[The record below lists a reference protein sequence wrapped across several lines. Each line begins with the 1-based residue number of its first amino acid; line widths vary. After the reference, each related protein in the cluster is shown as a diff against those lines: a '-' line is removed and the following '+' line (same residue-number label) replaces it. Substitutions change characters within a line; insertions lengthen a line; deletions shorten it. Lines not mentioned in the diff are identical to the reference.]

1 MDFQPSLWSIFIFAI
16 PLILLILLYK
26 TPKEMQ
32 QKKLP
37 PSPRKLPILG
47 NLHQL
52 FGDLPHICLQNLA
65 KKHGPL
71 MLLQLGS
78 IPTLV
83 ISSAEVAGKIFK
95 PHDLIFSGRPGL
107 YAAKRLSYE
116 FNDISFAPYG
126 EYWREVRKIAIL
138 ELLSTKRVNSFQPVR
153 KEEVNTVIESIT
165 RTSNINLS
173 ELMLSLA
180 NNVICRVAYGKKF
193 DGTNK
198 AKNYEI
204 LKETQR
210 LLGELNV
217 ADFYPWFGWFF
228 NKVNGVDARLEKNF
242 KELDEFYDEVIQE
255 HVDGSRNYG
264 EDDEDFVDVLLK
276 LQKDPNQTI
285 ALNNDQIKG
294 IITDM
299 FIAGSDTSA
308 ATLVWIM
315 SELMKNPTIMKKAQ
329 DEVRQIVKDKQRVEE
344 SDLPKFN
351 YLKLVIKET
360 LRLHPPVP
368 LLVPRETTA
377 TCTIIGGYEIPAK
390 TRVIINAKAIAMDP
404 NVWHNPGPN
413 VFEPERFLNSSI
425 DYKGHDF
432 ELIPFGVG
440 RRGCPGI
447 SFAVLLVE
455 LVLANLLFCFDWSL
469 PEGVT
474 RDDIDMVE
482 AVGLTTHKKNP
493 LLLLATPTTTN
504 M

>member
-1 MDFQPSLWSIFIFAI
+1 
-16 PLILLILLYK
+16 
-26 TPKEMQ
+26 
-32 QKKLP
+32 
-37 PSPRKLPILG
+37 
-47 NLHQL
+47 
-52 FGDLPHICLQNLA
+52 
-65 KKHGPL
+65 

-126 EYWREVRKIAIL
+126 EYWREIRKIAIL

-217 ADFYPWFGWFF
+217 ADFYPWFGWFL

-294 IITDM
+294 SIP
-299 FIAGSDTSA
+299 
-308 ATLVWIM
+308 TLVISSAEIAREIFKPHDLIFSSRPGLYAAKRLSYEFHDITFAPYGEYWREVRKITILELLCM
-315 SELMKNPTIMKKAQ
+315 KRVNSFQPVRNDEVNVVIESITRLGNVNLSELMLSLTNNVICRVAYGKKFDGSKSKSYEILKETERLLGELNIADYCPWVGWFLNKVNGVDVRLEKNFKELDEFY
-329 DEVRQIVKDKQRVEE
+329 DEVIQEHIGGSRNSRDDHEDFVDV
-344 SDLPKFN
+344 L
-351 YLKLVIKET
+351 LKLQK
-360 LRLHPPVP
+360 
-368 LLVPRETTA
+368 
-377 TCTIIGGYEIPAK
+377 
-390 TRVIINAKAIAMDP
+390 DP
-404 NVWHNPGPN
+404 NQTIALNYNQIKGIITVCFLAPN
-413 VFEPERFLNSSI
+413 KFMPIIYFIFPLYI
-425 DYKGHDF
+425 H
-432 ELIPFGVG
+432 
-440 RRGCPGI
+440 
-447 SFAVLLVE
+447 
-455 LVLANLLFCFDWSL
+455 
-469 PEGVT
+469 VT
-474 RDDIDMVE
+474 TEMIE
-482 AVGLTTHKKNP
+482 
-493 LLLLATPTTTN
+493 
-504 M
+504 